1 MSHLDLVTDT
11 AFFDTNVSCS
21 AMEIRQVFEFSEV
34 KSSRSESVSHFIGTS
49 LNGRSVGAC

>member
-11 AFFDTNVSCS
+11 AFFNTNVSCS

-34 KSSRSESVSHFIGTS
+34 KSSRSESVSYFIGTS